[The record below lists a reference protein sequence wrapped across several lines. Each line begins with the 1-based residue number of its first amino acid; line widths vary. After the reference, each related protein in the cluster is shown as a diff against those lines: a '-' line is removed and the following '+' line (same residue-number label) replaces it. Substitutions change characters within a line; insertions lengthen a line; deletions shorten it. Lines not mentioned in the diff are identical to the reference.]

1 MKEKQRQAKA
11 VGPQSVDEG
20 VKKKN
25 WAISANMLAWFKKRA
40 LQWEENWG

>member
-20 VKKKN
+20 VKKKLSN
-25 WAISANMLAWFKKRA
+25 ISKHACLI
-40 LQWEENWG
+40 